1 MKFKFENVNSS
12 SKQKEVQKMRD
23 AYEKQAEEDAKKQN
37 TFVERLMGKGIDK
50 KDVIRADAILEDE
63 QRERAAEA
71 DEGYEDCL
79 FGKEWRIRILEGL
92 QNSAL
97 TVKTISKRDMS
108 DETVYKPRYGG
119 PAIIL
124 IHDLQGIIDGKKISI
139 KFKEGQRLK
148 KNIEIN
154 KAAISR
160 GKFIKSERVEINEIE
175 GTIDGKPISPQFA
188 KEIYDKYI
196 HSAEERTSSIEKIHT
211 EKNKLKKDKEK

>member
-1 MKFKFENVNSS
+1 
-12 SKQKEVQKMRD
+12 MRD

-37 TFVERLMGKGIDK
+37 TFVERLIGKGIDK

-119 PAIIL
+119 PAVIL
-124 IHDLQGIIDGKKISI
+124 IHDLQGIIDGKKVSI
-139 KFKEGQRLK
+139 RFEEGQRLK
-148 KNIEIN
+148 KKYEIN
-154 KAAISR
+154 NDAISQ
-160 GKFIKSERVEINEIE
+160 GKFIKSERVEVNKIE
-175 GTIDGKPISPQFA
+175 GTIDGKPISTQFA

-196 HSAEERTSSIEKIHT
+196 HSAEERTYVLNRIHS
-211 EKNKLKKDKEK
+211 EKNKQEKDEK